1 MRCTFSPVKI
11 TTCYQAKFESET
23 NSADLRYFRHTI
35 MLCYQV
41 FVKKIMTKELF
52 LRKVIIL
59 EDQDLKMA
67 AFLFYGNHEAHQNW
81 LDLSK

>member
-1 MRCTFSPVKI
+1 
-11 TTCYQAKFESET
+11 
-23 NSADLRYFRHTI
+23 